1 MELSEKLQEL
11 RKEKGLTQEE
21 LAEALFVSRTAIS
34 KWESGRGVPNIE
46 SLKAISKFFSVSI
59 DELLSG
65 EEILKIADE
74 DNKQKEKHTRDLV
87 FGLLD
92 CSLIMFLFLPFF
104 GQKGDE
110 IIKEVSLLSL
120 TGTPQYIKIPYLIIV
135 FGIVLT
141 GVLLLAL
148 QNYEAVFWLKHKHQI
163 SIVLPLCFIL
173 GFALLGLIQLIKR
186 KSLFK
191 VDSSILVLGAFYIVV
206 MAAYLF
212 FEFYVVNY
220 RPVLINGFLEAS
232 YPSSTTLLVMCV
244 MPTAVM
250 QLNSRIRNTK
260 MKRAFAFALIAFT
273 AFMVIG
279 RLISGV
285 HWITDI
291 IGGAILS
298 AGLVMIYY
306 SVTTLIARQ
315 ER

>member
-110 IIKEVSLLSL
+110 IIKEVWSQVLYGIGYSDDQIVTVALSQVGNVGGQPYWSWYGFDSRVEWCACFVSWCANECGYIDAGIIPKYAGCVNGVQWFRDRGQWADGSYEPSP
-120 TGTPQYIKIPYLIIV
+120 GTIIFFDWEGDGV
-135 FGIVLT
+135 TDHTGIVQKCENGT
-141 GVLLLAL
+141 VYTVEGNSGDTCRTKTYPV
-148 QNYEAVFWLKHKHQI
+148 
-163 SIVLPLCFIL
+163 
-173 GFALLGLIQLIKR
+173 G
-186 KSLFK
+186 
-191 VDSSILVLGAFYIVV
+191 SSVIYGYGIP
-206 MAAYLF
+206 AY
-212 FEFYVVNY
+212 
-220 RPVLINGFLEAS
+220 
-232 YPSSTTLLVMCV
+232 
-244 MPTAVM
+244 
-250 QLNSRIRNTK
+250 
-260 MKRAFAFALIAFT
+260 
-273 AFMVIG
+273 
-279 RLISGV
+279 
-285 HWITDI
+285 
-291 IGGAILS
+291 
-298 AGLVMIYY
+298 
-306 SVTTLIARQ
+306 
-315 ER
+315 

>member
-65 EEILKIADE
+65 EEIFKIADE

-163 SIVLPLCFIL
+163 SIVLRKPIFLMKKTGSGLLRVKAELPLDNSIIL
-173 GFALLGLIQLIKR
+173 WFYKTSA
-186 KSLFK
+186 K
-191 VDSSILVLGAFYIVV
+191 VQSNL
-206 MAAYLF
+206 M
-212 FEFYVVNY
+212 
-220 RPVLINGFLEAS
+220 R
-232 YPSSTTLLVMCV
+232 
-244 MPTAVM
+244 
-250 QLNSRIRNTK
+250 
-260 MKRAFAFALIAFT
+260 
-273 AFMVIG
+273 
-279 RLISGV
+279 
-285 HWITDI
+285 
-291 IGGAILS
+291 
-298 AGLVMIYY
+298 
-306 SVTTLIARQ
+306 
-315 ER
+315 

>member
-46 SLKAISKFFSVSI
+46 SLKAISKFFAVSI

-163 SIVLPLCFIL
+163 SIVLSTVATIAFMITLQPYAAFFTFVFLAIKSL
-173 GFALLGLIQLIKR
+173 MLIKWR
-186 KSLFK
+186 
-191 VDSSILVLGAFYIVV
+191 
-206 MAAYLF
+206 
-212 FEFYVVNY
+212 
-220 RPVLINGFLEAS
+220 
-232 YPSSTTLLVMCV
+232 
-244 MPTAVM
+244 
-250 QLNSRIRNTK
+250 
-260 MKRAFAFALIAFT
+260 
-273 AFMVIG
+273 
-279 RLISGV
+279 
-285 HWITDI
+285 
-291 IGGAILS
+291 
-298 AGLVMIYY
+298 
-306 SVTTLIARQ
+306 
-315 ER
+315 